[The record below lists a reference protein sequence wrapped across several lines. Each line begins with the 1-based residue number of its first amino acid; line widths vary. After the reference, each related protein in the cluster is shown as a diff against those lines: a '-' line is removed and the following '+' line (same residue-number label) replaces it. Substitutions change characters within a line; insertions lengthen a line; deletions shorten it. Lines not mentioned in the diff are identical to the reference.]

1 MARLVYNPLTGKLI
15 KIGGAVFNQLIF
27 DAYDFI
33 NGELVRR
40 ESAPPIP
47 PRQYFYNIVTSR
59 RILAGSRRY
68 HELINANWDIEE
80 DYYLIP
86 PSQSNSQRVNPP
98 SGSLPEISYEQIMA
112 THRGTLANLN
122 ITLCKECFHPI
133 KLEDGDH
140 CDGCSFQQEHL
151 ASNN

>member
-1 MARLVYNPLTGKLI
+1 MTRLVNNPLTGRPI
-15 KIGGAVFNQLIF
+15 KIGGNVFNQLVF

-47 PRQYFYNIVTSR
+47 PRQYYYNTVTSR

-68 HELINANWDIEE
+68 HELINANWEIEE

-86 PSQSNSQRVNPP
+86 PSHQEVIQHI
-98 SGSLPEISYEQIMA
+98 PETTYEQIMA
-112 THRGTLANLN
+112 THRDTLANLN
-122 ITLCKECFHPI
+122 ITLCKEC
-133 KLEDGDH
+133 
-140 CDGCSFQQEHL
+140 
-151 ASNN
+151 

>member
-1 MARLVYNPLTGKLI
+1 MTRVVNNPLTGRPI
-15 KIGGAVFNQLIF
+15 KIGGIVFNQLVF

-40 ESAPPIP
+40 GSAPPIP
-47 PRQYFYNIVTSR
+47 PRQYYYNTVTSR

-68 HELINANWDIEE
+68 HELINANWEIEE

-86 PSQSNSQRVNPP
+86 PSHQEVIQHI
-98 SGSLPEISYEQIMA
+98 PETTYEQIMA
-112 THRGTLANLN
+112 THRDTLANLN

-133 KLEDGDH
+133 KLEDGDC
-140 CDGCSFQQEHL
+140 CDSCK
-151 ASNN
+151 

>member
-1 MARLVYNPLTGKLI
+1 MTQFINNPLTGRLI
-15 KIGGAVFNQLIF
+15 KIGGNVFNQLVF

-47 PRQYFYNIVTSR
+47 SRQYYYNTITSR

-68 HELINANWDIEE
+68 HELIDANWDIVD
-80 DYYLIP
+80 DYYLVPPQAIP
-86 PSQSNSQRVNPP
+86 
-98 SGSLPEISYEQIMA
+98 ISRPTTYEQIMA
-112 THRGTLANLN
+112 THRDTLANLN

-140 CDGCSFQQEHL
+140 CESCR
-151 ASNN
+151 

>member
-1 MARLVYNPLTGKLI
+1 MTRLVNNPLTGRPI
-15 KIGGAVFNQLIF
+15 KIGGNVFNQLVF

-33 NGELVRR
+33 NEELVRR

-47 PRQYFYNIVTSR
+47 PRQYYYNTITSR

-80 DYYLIP
+80 DYYLVP
-86 PSQSNSQRVNPP
+86 PQAVPMVIQSPLDRPTT
-98 SGSLPEISYEQIMA
+98 YEQIMA
-112 THRGTLANLN
+112 THRDTLANLN

-140 CDGCSFQQEHL
+140 CDSCK
-151 ASNN
+151 